1 MHEQYNV
8 PLEMELNCIVMAG
21 TRGETTKFAAI
32 VLPYGKRANT
42 GSPAKQALDAKKVSF
57 APLPEVIAATGMEF
71 GSITPVGLPE
81 NWAVL
86 IDSSV
91 LQLENVMISGGLAKD

>member
-1 MHEQYNV
+1 M
-8 PLEMELNCIVMAG
+8 
-21 TRGETTKFAAI
+21 
-32 VLPYGKRANT
+32 
-42 GSPAKQALDAKKVSF
+42 DAKKVSF